1 MRECIHTKADDIP
14 AKHVNNHPRFAY
26 AERVIVPERENGQCR
41 VSEYELPPGMAS
53 YPYHYHMERE
63 EVFYI
68 LRGEGILRT
77 PEGERRVTAGDYLFF
92 PAGEAGAHKLTNAS
106 DTEPLAYIDFDSHHE
121 MDVAV
126 YPDSGNIGVWGK
138 GIGKVYRAD
147 STAGYYD
154 GE

>member
-1 MRECIHTKADDIP
+1 MKPIHTKADAVA
-14 AKHVNNHPRFAY
+14 AKHVNNHVKY
-26 AERVIVPERENGQCR
+26 EYIEREIVPERAGGQCR
-41 VSEYELPPGMAS
+41 VSEYELPPGKAS

-68 LRGEGILRT
+68 LRGAGILRT
-77 PEGERRVTAGDYLFF
+77 PAGEQTVTAGDYLFF

-106 DTEPLAYIDFDSHHE
+106 ATEPLVYIDFDSHHDV
-121 MDVAV
+121 DVAV

-138 GIGKVYRAD
+138 GIDKVYRAD
-147 STAGYYD
+147 KTAGYYD